1 MRSFIFL
8 ILMVFF
14 INSEAFAL
22 NKQIESIIRQ
32 AFQNGMHYVLSL
44 DKDEYELLKKN
55 MESTECIEDRIQCY
69 TDIYIQVVE
78 GLSSEKNEKKV
89 KLQLRSVD

>member
-1 MRSFIFL
+1 MRSFIFS
-8 ILMVFF
+8 ILMLFF
-14 INSEAFAL
+14 MNSEAFAI
-22 NKQIESIIRQ
+22 NKQIEFIIRM

-78 GLSSEKNEKKV
+78 GLSSEKNERKV
-89 KLQLRSVD
+89 RPKLRAVD

>member
-1 MRSFIFL
+1 ML
-8 ILMVFF
+8 FF

-22 NKQIESIIRQ
+22 NKQIEFIIRM

-55 MESTECIEDRIQCY
+55 MDSKECIEERIQCY

-78 GLSSEKNEKKV
+78 GLSSEKNKK
-89 KLQLRSVD
+89 KIKPQLRAVD

>member
-1 MRSFIFL
+1 ML
-8 ILMVFF
+8 FF
-14 INSEAFAL
+14 MNSEAFAL
-22 NKQIESIIRQ
+22 NKQIEFIIRM

-55 MESTECIEDRIQCY
+55 MDSTECIEDRIQCY

-89 KLQLRSVD
+89 KPKLRAVD